1 MKYHFDCP
9 ERKKVRLIVNTDA
22 KNEADDQ
29 FAIVHALL
37 SPKFDV
43 KGLIAAQFGE
53 RHTTES
59 MQESYDECVKIT
71 SLMHSDVKTYKGAK
85 KQIQSKTDYEYS
97 EGAELIVKEALSDDP
112 SPLYVL
118 FLGPLTDMAC
128 AYLEHPEI
136 GDKVTVIW
144 IGGGDYPAGGGE
156 FNLSNDI
163 PAANVVMES
172 KMELWQIDRSV
183 YSTMIVSLA
192 ELEYKLRSHGK
203 IGNYL
208 FQQMV
213 DFNNSPRAH
222 WTSGETWS
230 LGDSPAVGVIL
241 NEQAFSYEMVEAPRF
256 NDDMTYVHNTGYR
269 KIRVYKRVDSRFI
282 LEDMFCKIA
291 MSFPNPE
298 D

>member
-1 MKYHFDCP
+1 M
-9 ERKKVRLIVNTDA
+9 
-22 KNEADDQ
+22 
-29 FAIVHALL
+29 
-37 SPKFDV
+37 
-43 KGLIAAQFGE
+43 IAAQFGE

-85 KQIQSKTDYEYS
+85 KQIQSKTEYEYS

-136 GDKVTVIW
+136 ADKVTVIW

-203 IGNYL
+203 IWETICSSRWSISTIPPERTGPP
-208 FQQMV
+208 V
-213 DFNNSPRAH
+213 KPGAWEIPRL
-222 WTSGETWS
+222 SVS
-230 LGDSPAVGVIL
+230 S
-241 NEQAFSYEMVEAPRF
+241 
-256 NDDMTYVHNTGYR
+256 
-269 KIRVYKRVDSRFI
+269 
-282 LEDMFCKIA
+282 
-291 MSFPNPE
+291 
-298 D
+298 

>member
-1 MKYHFDCP
+1 
-9 ERKKVRLIVNTDA
+9 
-22 KNEADDQ
+22 
-29 FAIVHALL
+29 
-37 SPKFDV
+37 
-43 KGLIAAQFGE
+43 
-53 RHTTES
+53 
-59 MQESYDECVKIT
+59 
-71 SLMHSDVKTYKGAK
+71 
-85 KQIQSKTDYEYS
+85 
-97 EGAELIVKEALSDDP
+97 
-112 SPLYVL
+112 
-118 FLGPLTDMAC
+118 
-128 AYLEHPEI
+128 
-136 GDKVTVIW
+136 
-144 IGGGDYPAGGGE
+144 
-156 FNLSNDI
+156 
-163 PAANVVMES
+163 
-172 KMELWQIDRSV
+172 MELWQIDRSV